1 MRRRLTTSRGDVIVR
16 PAIPD
21 DAAAVRELRLD
32 ALARH
37 PEAFAADHDLTE
49 AESVQHWVD
58 WIADNAAQNRG
69 IIAVALAEERL
80 VGMTGL
86 VRGKWPKTRHSA
98 TVWGVYVRPAWRG
111 LRVAE
116 ALLGICI
123 EWAQAQGLIIVKL
136 GVVTTNMPA
145 IRCYARSGFTVYG
158 IEPQVICHAGVL
170 HDELLMARAI

>member
-1 MRRRLTTSRGDVIVR
+1 MTSRGDVIVR

-37 PEAFAADHDLTE
+37 PEAFAADHDLTQ
-49 AESVQHWVD
+49 AESALHWVD

-69 IIAVALAEERL
+69 MIAVAVAEERL

-86 VRGKWPKTRHSA
+86 VRGKWPKTRHSG
-98 TVWGVYVRPAWRG
+98 TIWGVYVRPAWRG

-116 ALLGICI
+116 ALLDTCI
-123 EWAQAQGLIIVKL
+123 EWAREQGLTIVKL
-136 GVVTTNMPA
+136 GVVTGNVAA
-145 IRCYARSGFTVYG
+145 IRCYARAGFTVYG
-158 IEPQVICHAGVL
+158 VEPQVIHHVGVL
-170 HDELLMARAI
+170 HDELLMAKTI